1 MSNLIN
7 GCFEF
12 GVFVMEG
19 KIKKN
24 LVYNVCYQLLVI
36 ILPFITAPYV
46 SRVLGA
52 YNIGIYSYTQ
62 ALANYFYLFV
72 MLGVINYGNRTIA
85 AIRDDRNTLDKTFWE
100 IYSFQL
106 LVGLFVTA
114 LYFIY
119 CIFYVKENRLIY
131 CMQFFYVASG
141 IFDVNWLC
149 FGLEKFKLTTI
160 RSVIVRLGM
169 VFAIFLFVK
178 DQSDLS
184 IYTGILSVGSL
195 LAVLAVWPFVLS
207 NVNFRRPSLTGIVK
221 HIKPNLV
228 LFLPVVAVSLYNIMD
243 KLMLGSFSTEEEV
256 GFYTYAE
263 RITQIPNTIILA
275 LNSVLMPRMANLY
288 AKNDTIKTRNMMDN
302 IMLFAMFMSVLMAFI
317 LARIAP
323 NFAPWFYGD
332 EFARC
337 GLFIVIL
344 CPIII
349 FKGWAG
355 VLRTQYIIPKGKDR
369 VFITSLTIGAVVN
382 LIINYCLIPK
392 YSGIGAVVGT
402 LFAEFAVCLVQFTMI
417 YKEIPFKIYLK
428 DGLAF
433 CCMGLVMY
441 NAVLYIEYLNV
452 SPFFTMVIQIVIGT
466 ILFTILA
473 VFYCIKVKGINVRN
487 KILYELKK

>member
-1 MSNLIN
+1 
-7 GCFEF
+7 
-12 GVFVMEG
+12 MEG

-119 CIFYVKENRLIY
+119 CISYVKENRLIY

-337 GLFIVIL
+337 GLFIVML

-466 ILFTILA
+466 ILFTIW
-473 VFYCIKVKGINVRN
+473 
-487 KILYELKK
+487 LYFIVLK